1 MLSSSW
7 ILSALPVLALSLA
20 CALLL
25 RRRAELKRFSDSVRE
40 LSIAKEHGSH
50 AARLQHPNI
59 DLSKCIGCGLCVAA
73 CPEDGVL
80 DIVYGQAVVVH
91 GARCVG
97 HARCAEACPAAA
109 IAVTLGDLSKRR
121 DLPAVQ
127 ADFEAVGV
135 PGLFLAGEITGFALV
150 RTAVTQGVA
159 VADAVARRL
168 AARPNTNGK
177 SAAPLDLLIVGSG
190 PAGVACALR
199 AKELG
204 IPYQMIDQA
213 ERLGGTVACYPRR
226 KMVMTQ
232 PVDLPLHGRLP
243 RLTYQ
248 KEELIDLWYQLKDKH
263 GLPIE
268 TGVRVAGVARRA
280 DGLLAASTSIG
291 NIVAK
296 NICLA
301 LGRRGTPRKLGIP
314 GEELPKVSY
323 SLLDVESYRDLNILV
338 VGGGDSAVEAAVGL
352 SSQPGNRVTLSYR
365 KKAFFRLKSR
375 NIVAIENAIQ
385 RGQLDCI
392 FESEPTEIREDA
404 VVLAVGEGERARTIS
419 IPNGEVFIFA
429 GGIPPFELLEKAG
442 VSFDPA
448 DRPAVVET
456 VDKGTGLLVPLCLA
470 LACAIGMMVWT
481 HWYGSYYELGAYL
494 RAMSPMHDYLRPA
507 GPFGLVLA
515 CLACALFIW
524 NLLYLVR
531 RSLRWGSFLG
541 GSLKVW
547 MGSHVFTGLFAL
559 LCVLAHSGFTIKNTS
574 GGHALIALFIVVI
587 AGSIGRYLYAFVP
600 RAVNGAEANLDTLRS
615 ELAALSADWDRS
627 GRNFGVQ
634 VRREIDRLAGSARWR
649 GSFFERIYALINGQF
664 RLRRLVRELR
674 EEARR
679 ESVPD
684 DEARHFLDLARNTY
698 RLTLQTSHFEDIRA
712 ILATWRYYHR
722 WLAVLMVLLALIH
735 IYVALR
741 FADLA
746 WLGHVT
752 R

>member
-7 ILSALPVLALSLA
+7 IFSLLPVVALTLA
-20 CALLL
+20 CTLLL
-25 RRRAELKRFSDSVRE
+25 RRRGELKRFGDRVQE
-40 LSIAKEHGSH
+40 VTVAKEHGSH
-50 AARLQHPNI
+50 TARLQYPNI

-121 DLPAVQ
+121 DLPALHP
-127 ADFEAVGV
+127 DYEAVGV
-135 PGLFLAGEITGFALV
+135 PGLYLAGEITGFALV

-159 VADAVARRL
+159 VADAIANRI
-168 AARPNTNGK
+168 AAQSDNVK
-177 SAAPLDLLIVGSG
+177 VAAPLDLLIVGSG

-204 IPYQMIDQA
+204 MRYQMIDQA
-213 ERLGGTVACYPRR
+213 DRLGGTVACYPRR

-248 KEELIDLWYQLKDKH
+248 KEELIALWYELKDKH
-263 GLPIE
+263 DLRVE
-268 TGVRVAGVARRA
+268 TGVRVASVERCAN
-280 DGLLAASTSIG
+280 GLFATSTSNGDIL
-291 NIVAK
+291 AK
-296 NICLA
+296 NVCLA

-323 SLLDVESYRDLNILV
+323 SLLDVESYQGLNILV
-338 VGGGDSAVEAAVGL
+338 VGGGDSAIEAAVGL
-352 SSQPGNRVTLSYR
+352 SNQAGNRVTLSYR

-375 NIVAIENAIQ
+375 NIAAIESAIK
-385 RGQLDCI
+385 RKQLECI
-392 FESEPTEIREDA
+392 FESEPTEIREDS
-404 VVLAVGEGERARTIS
+404 VTLVVGEGALAKSTS
-419 IPNGEVFIFA
+419 IPNDEVFVFA
-429 GGIPPFELLEKAG
+429 GGVPPFEILEKAG

-448 DRPAVVET
+448 DRPAAAET

-470 LACAIGMMVWT
+470 LACAIGMMTWT
-481 HWYGSYYELGAYL
+481 HWYGSYYELSAYL
-494 RAMSPMHDYLRPA
+494 RTASPLHEYLRPT
-507 GPFGLVLA
+507 GSLGLL
-515 CLACALFIW
+515 LACAACVLFIW

-559 LCVLAHSGFTIKNTS
+559 LCVLAHSGFTVKNTT

-600 RAVNGAEANLDTLRS
+600 RAVNGAEASLDTLRS
-615 ELAALSADWDRS
+615 ELASLSADWDLN

-634 VRREIDRLAGSARWR
+634 VRQEIDRLVGSARWR
-649 GSFFERIYALINGQF
+649 GGFLERLYALIHGQI
-664 RLRRLVRELR
+664 RLRRLLRDLR

-684 DEARHFLDLARNTY
+684 EEAGHFVQLARNSY

-722 WLAVLMVLLALIH
+722 WLAVLMVFLALIH

-741 FADLA
+741 YADLTWFGA
-746 WLGHVT
+746 VA